1 MANNPSSAISWFE
14 LALNKDPKNIKIY
27 NYLGIAYEQIGEN
40 SKAVETYKRGL
51 DYSGDLKSIFLTN
64 IGNNLVIQEN
74 YDGAIEYYSQAIK
87 FDNYGDALRNRAGEY
102 IRNQSYA
109 NALEDY
115 KLYLMV
121 ESEPFQETEIRK
133 VISLLELKI
142 DEVARNYLEEER
154 KRLEEEARQR
164 DLLNQVLNSLSSA
177 GDDTT
182 NLSAGTESAEDYE
195 SDFDII
201 E

>member
-1 MANNPSSAISWFE
+1 MANNPGSSISWFE
-14 LALNKDPKNIKIY
+14 LALKKDPQNIKIY

-40 SKAVETYKRGL
+40 SKAIDTYKRGL
-51 DYSGDLKSIFLTN
+51 DFAGGMKSIFLTN

-74 YDGAIEYYSQAIK
+74 YDGAIEYYSQAVK
-87 FDNYGDALRNRAGEY
+87 LDNNGDALRNRAGEY

-142 DEVARNYLEEER
+142 DELARNYLEEER

-182 NLSAGTESAEDYE
+182 NLSAGTETIEDYN
-195 SDFDII
+195 SDFDIV